1 MPNWHRD
8 TSRLTLPQIEKKARA
23 AGSAVLHYRRGI
35 GVQTPKGWY
44 LFTVYD
50 GRVHYTRMC
59 GKRQRRL
66 RTQMHHQA
74 MMARWAERT
83 GHLWRSM

>member
-1 MPNWHRD
+1 MTKWYTD
-8 TSRLTLPQIEKKARA
+8 TSGFSLPQIEKKARA
-23 AGSAVLHYRRGI
+23 AGSAVLRYRRGI

-50 GRVHYTRMC
+50 SRVHYTQMC

-66 RTQMHHQA
+66 RTQTHHRA
-74 MMARWAERT
+74 MMARWGERT